1 MRGPLRPRRL
11 ATALSFAFSLGQWGV
26 AHELHAQTDPATQQ
40 YQREQQRERALR
52 RQQETTPDVRLPA
65 ESAAPALPLPA
76 QETPCYP
83 IRRVELRG
91 EEAARFDWLLGDEA
105 SVDGRCLGVQGINAL
120 MTRLQNAIVARGYI
134 TTRVLAEP
142 QDLNSGVLMLTLL
155 PGRVRQIRF
164 AADADPRGTQWNALP
179 VRPGEL
185 LNLRDIE
192 QGLENFKRVP
202 TAEADIKLEPAQGEG
217 ALPGQ
222 SDLVISYRQAFP
234 LRLAVSV
241 DDSGSDATG
250 KYQGSITL
258 SYDNWWTL
266 NDLFY
271 VSVNHDLGGGN
282 AGPRGSRGSTV
293 HYSLP
298 FGYWNLGFT
307 TSSSDYHQTIA
318 GLTQTYL
325 YRGQSE
331 TSEIKLARMV
341 YRDASRK
348 TSVSAKAFLRRA
360 SNFVNDTE
368 IEVQRRRTA
377 GWELGVGH
385 REFIADGALD
395 LNLAYRRGTGAFSAL
410 PAPED
415 VFGEGSARFSLAT
428 LDLNLSQ
435 PFSLDAP
442 WGRQALRYT
451 LAARGQWN
459 GTALAPQERFSIGGR
474 YTVRG
479 FDGEMTLLADHGW
492 FVRNE
497 LAAALGSS
505 GQEFFIG
512 LDYGEVAGPSAQQ
525 LVGKHLAGAVAG
537 LRGGYKSLSWEAFAG
552 TSVSK
557 PEGFETAR
565 LTAGFTLNWSY

>member
-1 MRGPLRPRRL
+1 M
-11 ATALSFAFSLGQWGV
+11 

-65 ESAAPALPLPA
+65 ESAAPAPPLPA

-91 EEAARFDWLLGDEA
+91 EAAAGFDWLLGDEA

-155 PGRVRQIRF
+155 PGRVRQIRL

-271 VSVNHDLGGGN
+271 VSVNHDLGGGH

-318 GLTQTYL
+318 GLTQTYF

-341 YRDASRK
+341 SRDASRK

-377 GWELGVGH
+377 GWELG
-385 REFIADGALD
+385 
-395 LNLAYRRGTGAFSAL
+395 
-410 PAPED
+410 
-415 VFGEGSARFSLAT
+415 
-428 LDLNLSQ
+428 LNLS
-435 PFSLDAP
+435 PMARSTSAWPTGAAP
-442 WGRQALRYT
+442 AHSRPCRHRKTSSAK
-451 LAARGQWN
+451 AARVSRW
-459 GTALAPQERFSIGGR
+459 PRS
-474 YTVRG
+474 
-479 FDGEMTLLADHGW
+479 
-492 FVRNE
+492 
-497 LAAALGSS
+497 
-505 GQEFFIG
+505 
-512 LDYGEVAGPSAQQ
+512 
-525 LVGKHLAGAVAG
+525 
-537 LRGGYKSLSWEAFAG
+537 
-552 TSVSK
+552 TS
-557 PEGFETAR
+557 T
-565 LTAGFTLNWSY
+565 